1 MNRLKMYEYAEMG
14 VYNYIEILEKLYNM
28 CLEVCDGDAAE
39 EYANKIEDVK
49 CDLIFIKRMREYY
62 ERKNYGKLY

>member
-1 MNRLKMYEYAEMG
+1 MKRKTLWKYAEMG
-14 VYNYIEILEKLYNM
+14 AYDYIETLEKLYNM
-28 CLEVCDGDAAE
+28 CLEVRDGDAAE

-62 ERKNYGKLY
+62 ER